1 MKRNMLLEEP
11 TNDFSLRLDLID
23 HFPELFQKNDQKA
36 KKLKL
41 TTKEIQQLRIL
52 MIEQQENKMYM

>member
-23 HFPELFQKNDQKA
+23 HFPELFQKNDQKHKIIMDPLKSS
-36 KKLKL
+36 KKYDA
-41 TTKEIQQLRIL
+41 I
-52 MIEQQENKMYM
+52 